1 VGLAVL
7 TSGGDA
13 PGMNAAVAAFA
24 EAAGEA
30 VAVRRGFAGLQAGEL
45 EPLDRGRADAHRD
58 QAGTWLGS
66 SRQPELDVAACV
78 RALGGA
84 ALCVIGGH
92 GSHRGARALAAAG
105 VPVAFIPATIDGD
118 VPGTPTSLG
127 FDSAVA
133 YALRVVEQMRTTGRS
148 LPGRIFVLETLGGP
162 TEHLALAVARAAG
175 IEHALVPGGEL
186 RVDGLAERAAAG
198 DAILVMSEGAGD
210 AVSVAA
216 RITERTG
223 VRARYT
229 ILGHAQRA
237 APPTPRDLALG
248 DAAGRAAAALLARG
262 ETGFVTLPDAVT
274 APL

>member
-1 VGLAVL
+1 MGLAVL

-24 EAAGEA
+24 DAAGGA

-58 QAGTWLGS
+58 RAGTWLGS

-92 GSHRGARALAAAG
+92 GSHHGARAIAAAG

-118 VPGTPTSLG
+118 VPGTATSLG

-175 IEHALVPGGEL
+175 IEHVLVPGGEL
-186 RVDGLAERAAAG
+186 RVDGLADRAAAG

-210 AVSVAA
+210 AVAVAA

-248 DAAGRAAAALLARG
+248 EAAGRAAAALLARG

>member
-1 VGLAVL
+1 VRLAVL

-13 PGMNAAVAAFA
+13 PGMNAAIAGFA
-24 EAAGEA
+24 EAAGGA
-30 VAVRRGFAGLQAGEL
+30 VAVRRGFAGLEAGEL
-45 EPLDRGRADAHRD
+45 GPLDSERARRHRD
-58 QAGTWLGS
+58 EAGTWLGS
-66 SRQPELDVAACV
+66 SRHPELDAAACV

-84 ALCVIGGH
+84 GLCVIGGH
-92 GSHRGARALAAAG
+92 GSHQGARAIAAAG

-118 VPGTPTSLG
+118 VPGTETSLG

-133 YALRVVEQMRTTGRS
+133 YALRVVEQMRTTGRA

-175 IEHALVPGGEL
+175 IEHVLVPGGEL
-186 RVDGLAERAAAG
+186 RIDGLAERAATG

-210 AVSVAA
+210 AVSVGA
-216 RITERTG
+216 RITAATG
-223 VRARYT
+223 IRARYT

-237 APPTPRDLALG
+237 APPTARDLALG
-248 DAAGRAAAALLARG
+248 DAAGRAAAALLAAG
-262 ETGFVTLPDAVT
+262 ETGFVTLPDVVR

>member
-1 VGLAVL
+1 VLAVL

-13 PGMNAAVAAFA
+13 PGMNAAVAAFGT
-24 EAAGEA
+24 AAA
-30 VAVRRGFAGLQAGEL
+30 DVLAVRRGFAGLEAGEL
-45 EPLDRGRADAHRD
+45 EPLDVERARSRRGE
-58 QAGTWLGS
+58 AGTWLGS
-66 SRQPELDVAACV
+66 ARHPELDVAACV

-84 ALCVIGGH
+84 GLCVIGGH
-92 GSHRGARALAAAG
+92 GSHQGARALAAAG
-105 VPVAFIPATIDGD
+105 VPVAFVPATIDGD
-118 VPGTPTSLG
+118 VPGTETSLG

-133 YALRVVEQMRTTGRS
+133 YALGVVEQMRTTGRS

-175 IEHALVPGGEL
+175 IEHVLVPGGEL
-186 RVDGLAERAAAG
+186 NVDGLAERAAAG

-210 AVSVAA
+210 AVSVGA
-216 RITERTG
+216 RITQLTG

-248 DAAGRAAAALLARG
+248 EAAGRAAAALLARG
-262 ETGFVTLPDAVT
+262 ETGFVTLPGAVT